1 MKKFTLTIPAELLNQ
16 VRKKANRKGMSVNEY
31 ILLIISQGLCI

>member
-1 MKKFTLTIPAELLNQ
+1 M
-16 VRKKANRKGMSVNEY
+16 RKKANRKGMSVNEY